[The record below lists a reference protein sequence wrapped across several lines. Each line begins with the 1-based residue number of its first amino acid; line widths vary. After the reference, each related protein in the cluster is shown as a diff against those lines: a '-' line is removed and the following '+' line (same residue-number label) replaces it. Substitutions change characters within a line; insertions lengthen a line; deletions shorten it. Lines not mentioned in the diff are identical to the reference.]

1 MKLWARTA
9 IDAPEVRVAAL
20 WWVAAFV
27 WSSHMAPA
35 GYLLTFDDVWRLIH
49 ANESR
54 HGAIAPS
61 QVWPPLQFWVLGVA
75 LHFIANAALAS
86 KLINLT
92 VTAVTLVQVGR
103 LAAETGQG
111 RIGRYA
117 AAISFGTLPFVLW
130 VAPSALVEPWTLLAG
145 IYALRRA
152 RSWWIDGDSAAL
164 RHAFLALGVGAMTR
178 YEAWGWLVLLM
189 VASQLAPRRGRVA
202 EGWHVS
208 ALLAFLFPLA
218 WCAAQFAWSGNPF
231 NFGVFAYDFLIEDH
245 PGQGLWGRT
254 ADAAVAMFE
263 VGLPLAVAGLA
274 GSFAATP
281 GLRLVWG
288 ATLGAALLQVVAHA
302 VGLAG
307 LHNVWRHHLHLAVPL
322 ALGAGVLVERA
333 AALGRPAALGVL
345 SLVLHVQVLHLEWPP
360 VAYEDDL
367 QAVALHLRPMREG
380 VEGTVLIEATGYEA
394 RVLQILLGDMDDAR
408 FDRLIDL
415 VPLDR
420 PMTDEERGSNHSLL
434 DLPYRDLAATLQ
446 REQVRWIATFTK
458 SARTKAAFHGTMVI
472 EAPPRAGGQWVVFRV
487 GGALSPAKNTAAPNT
502 LR

>member
-1 MKLWARTA
+1 MKAWARNA
-9 IDAPEVRVAAL
+9 LDAPEVRVAIL
-20 WWVAAFV
+20 WWVAVFV
-27 WSSHMAPA
+27 WSGHMAPA

-61 QVWPPLQFWVLGVA
+61 EVWPPLQFWVLGAV
-75 LHFIANAALAS
+75 LHLIDNAALAS
-86 KLINLT
+86 KIINLT
-92 VTAVTLVQVGR
+92 VTAGAIVQVGR
-103 LAAETGQG
+103 LAAETGGG
-111 RIGRYA
+111 RIGRTA
-117 AAISFGTLPFVLW
+117 AALSFGTLPFVLW

-152 RSWWIDGDSAAL
+152 RSWWIDGDPAAL

-189 VASQLAPRRGRVA
+189 VASHVAPRRGRVSD
-202 EGWHVS
+202 GWQAS
-208 ALLAFLFPLA
+208 AMLACLFPLA

-231 NFGVFAYDFLIEDH
+231 NFGVFAHDFLVEDH
-245 PGQGLWGRT
+245 PGQGFAGRT
-254 ADAAVAMFE
+254 TEAVVAMFE

-274 GSFAATP
+274 GSFAASP
-281 GLRLVWG
+281 GLRLVWV
-288 ATLGAALLQVVAHA
+288 AALGAAVLQVGAHA
-302 VGLAG
+302 GGLAG

-345 SLVLHVQVLHLEWPP
+345 GLVLHVQVLHLEWPP

-367 QAVALHLRPMREG
+367 QAVALHLRPMREDID
-380 VEGTVLIEATGYEA
+380 GTVLIEAIGYES

-408 FDRLIDL
+408 FDRLINL

-420 PMTDEERGSNHSLL
+420 PMTDEERTSNHSLL
-434 DLPYRDLAATLQ
+434 DLPYKDLAATLQ
-446 REQVRWIATFTK
+446 RERVLWIATFTET
-458 SARTKAAFHGTMVI
+458 SMAKAAFHGSLVF
-472 EAPPRAGGQWVVFRV
+472 EAPPRECGQWPVFRV
-487 GGALSPAKNTAAPNT
+487 GGAQTPAKNTAAPNT